1 MYDKK
6 QIISM
11 KSNVRQRRLMP
22 AIFNGRVSNHTEF
35 MYPKNCMFNKNQKN
49 LCDQKHVPVLMKP
62 HNCLKIL
69 LISYHKSD
77 C

>member
-1 MYDKK
+1 MYDKE
-6 QIISM
+6 
-11 KSNVRQRRLMP
+11 RLMP
-22 AIFNGRVSNHTEF
+22 AIFIGRVSNHTEF

-49 LCDQKHVPVLMKP
+49 LWDQKHVPVLMKP